1 MVSDHEIASCV
12 EPLLRQSDPAT
23 ASLAG
28 VVRRIE
34 AKLGFDLSH
43 KVAAFIRDQIELLL
57 GSSRPPAPSSQSQP
71 LFHQQH
77 PAAPHNPCMFLHHF
91 PLQQQIAPPKPISS
105 AAVATSSTFPSQH
118 SPGIVFRLCL
128 LPPWWR
134 RTTSSS
140 SSTRWRRRSLLPSG
154 L

>member
-1 MVSDHEIASCV
+1 MVWTRAIAMVSDHEIASCV

-57 GSSRPPAPSSQSQP
+57 GSSHRSSQAHFLRGRRHFVYLPQP
-71 LFHQQH
+71 AQPRHRL
-77 PAAPHNPCMFLHHF
+77 PPLPSAAVVAAYN
-91 PLQQQIAPPKPISS
+91 LQQQLHQVAQEVPTAVRPVTVS
-105 AAVATSSTFPSQH
+105 AATQKE
-118 SPGIVFRLCL
+118 R
-128 LPPWWR
+128 
-134 RTTSSS
+134 
-140 SSTRWRRRSLLPSG
+140 
-154 L
+154 